1 MIHEVYPSFRMDV
14 AGGNVT
20 LAGPVRIAGYT
31 GKAIGASGTLKFYI
45 DSVVVGEEIWEEEVV
60 VGDGF
65 KPVNFIGDLG
75 TNQDKQ
81 NIIIVPGGSTSVFY
95 IRAHYKSKT

>member
-1 MIHEVYPSFRMDV
+1 MDV

-31 GKAIGASGTLKFYI
+31 GKAIGASGTLKFYLDTI
-45 DSVVVGEEIWEEEVV
+45 SIGDEIWEEEVV

-75 TNQDKQ
+75 TSDEKR
-81 NIIIVPGGSTSVFY
+81 NIIIVPGGGTSVFY
-95 IRAHYKSKT
+95 IRAHYKSKS